1 MEKIRIRGGK
11 IRIRDKHPGS
21 ATLNKTYLFFH
32 FLYYPLV
39 AETMIMMR
47 MTATTTPMM
56 IIILMFCHQYFRFSR
71 VA

>member
-1 MEKIRIRGGK
+1 MWIRDPRIFLTLDPGSGMEKIR
-11 IRIRDKHPGS
+11 
-21 ATLNKTYLFFH
+21 NLFIFK

-56 IIILMFCHQYFRFSR
+56 IIILMFCHQYFRFSL